1 RRTAAGADP
10 QPQDRVRLPVVQPH
24 PAHHGRAQRRAA
36 DGLRPRPRAGA
47 APPGVAGVGAGGA
60 GRARPPPPVRAV
72 RRAAAARGD
81 RPGDRDR
88 PRAAAG
94 RRADGRAR
102 QPQHGRGPRAFR
114 RPQRGRPDARGDHP
128 RGPRRTARA
137 ARAAHARRP
146 DRVRRAG
153 GAGGGVVNP
162 GQILQFAV
170 AGVLANKLR
179 SALTMSGIVI
189 GVAAVIILVAVG
201 TGAGRAATAASI
213 SALGSNTL
221 TITPESDQGGGGRG
235 GVRIS
240 GGGLVVGGSPR
251 PVTPPGQAGPST
263 QTDRG
268 TEIRAA
274 QLTLADAEALV
285 DAELAPSVASVA
297 PVVSATSVTATRGGA
312 SHDVA
317 TLTGTTPSYL
327 TNHDD
332 AVQAGAAFTD
342 SDYLARSRVAL
353 VGVTVATALV
363 GGDGRAIVGQP
374 IQLNGAAFQVVGLLA
389 AKGSS
394 GPQDQDDRVIAP
406 MTAVQDTLT
415 GYGPLSSIS
424 VRAVSAEAVPAATA
438 EVTAILNARHGTGVP
453 DFSIS
458 SPTSIL
464 EAVSEVNATFTLLLG
479 AVAGISLL
487 VGGIG
492 VMNIM

>member
-1 RRTAAGADP
+1 
-10 QPQDRVRLPVVQPH
+10 
-24 PAHHGRAQRRAA
+24 
-36 DGLRPRPRAGA
+36 
-47 APPGVAGVGAGGA
+47 
-60 GRARPPPPVRAV
+60 
-72 RRAAAARGD
+72 
-81 RPGDRDR
+81 
-88 PRAAAG
+88 
-94 RRADGRAR
+94 
-102 QPQHGRGPRAFR
+102 
-114 RPQRGRPDARGDHP
+114 
-128 RGPRRTARA
+128 
-137 ARAAHARRP
+137 
-146 DRVRRAG
+146 
-153 GAGGGVVNP
+153 VNP

-201 TGAGRAATAASI
+201 TGAGAATAASI

-240 GGGLVVGGSPR
+240 GGGLVVGGGPR

-312 SHDVA
+312 SHEVA

-342 SDYLARSRVAL
+342 SDYLARNRVAL

-424 VRAVSAEAVPAATA
+424 VRAVSAEAVPAATV

-492 VMNIM
+492 VMNIMLVTVTERTREIGIRKAVGAQKADIVGQFLVEATMLAVAGGLIGIVIGVAVGSMSIGGFQLVVAPFSVVLAFAVSVAIGLFFGFYPANKAANLRPIHALRYE

>member
-1 RRTAAGADP
+1 
-10 QPQDRVRLPVVQPH
+10 
-24 PAHHGRAQRRAA
+24 
-36 DGLRPRPRAGA
+36 
-47 APPGVAGVGAGGA
+47 
-60 GRARPPPPVRAV
+60 
-72 RRAAAARGD
+72 
-81 RPGDRDR
+81 
-88 PRAAAG
+88 
-94 RRADGRAR
+94 
-102 QPQHGRGPRAFR
+102 
-114 RPQRGRPDARGDHP
+114 
-128 RGPRRTARA
+128 
-137 ARAAHARRP
+137 
-146 DRVRRAG
+146 
-153 GAGGGVVNP
+153 
-162 GQILQFAV
+162 
-170 AGVLANKLR
+170 
-179 SALTMSGIVI
+179 
-189 GVAAVIILVAVG
+189 
-201 TGAGRAATAASI
+201 
-213 SALGSNTL
+213 
-221 TITPESDQGGGGRG
+221 
-235 GVRIS
+235 
-240 GGGLVVGGSPR
+240 
-251 PVTPPGQAGPST
+251 
-263 QTDRG
+263 
-268 TEIRAA
+268 
-274 QLTLADAEALV
+274 EALV

-312 SHDVA
+312 SHEVA

-492 VMNIM
+492 VMNIMLVTVTERTREIGIRKAVGAQKADIVGQFLVEATMLAVAGGLIGIVIGVAVGSMSIGGFQLVVAPFSVVLAFAVSVAIGLFFGFYPANKAANLRPIHALRYE

>member
-1 RRTAAGADP
+1 M
-10 QPQDRVRLPVVQPH
+10 
-24 PAHHGRAQRRAA
+24 
-36 DGLRPRPRAGA
+36 
-47 APPGVAGVGAGGA
+47 
-60 GRARPPPPVRAV
+60 
-72 RRAAAARGD
+72 
-81 RPGDRDR
+81 
-88 PRAAAG
+88 
-94 RRADGRAR
+94 
-102 QPQHGRGPRAFR
+102 
-114 RPQRGRPDARGDHP
+114 
-128 RGPRRTARA
+128 
-137 ARAAHARRP
+137 
-146 DRVRRAG
+146 
-153 GAGGGVVNP
+153 NP

-201 TGAGRAATAASI
+201 TGAGAATAASI

-312 SHDVA
+312 SHEVA

-492 VMNIM
+492 VMNIMLVTVTERTREIGIRKAVGAQKADIVGQFLVEATMLAVAGGLIGIVIGVAVGSMSIGGFQLVVAPFSVVLAFAVSVAIGLFFGFYPANKAANLRPIHALRYE